1 MFHTLYKF
9 KSISI
14 FSMNKSNKFIFS
26 ASGISKEFTFTH
38 YQDKIY
44 LLKSPS
50 TILASVISRNKLFCQ
65 TGKQVDEKNLSAIFI
80 EKNSLIVTSI
90 RLYFSI
96 TILFIHLMFP
106 DPRWIK
112 KVSDSYASAPT
123 SPPVPATH
131 QGIFSFPHTL
141 CTQEIST
148 NRHVL
153 HSPETSSVTVQT
165 ETWLKS
171 HLSICETL
179 RDFGRQYIKLNS
191 VFVLISIEAF
201 KTSKQFNHSSF
212 QNFVFSKIFFEAFKT
227 IKQFKQSSF
236 QNFVFSN
243 LLHLLNL
250 KLERSLR
257 LSIINGKFK
266 NLKRK
271 SIGIYV
277 LFHLNKNAPFLYS
290 RVPPLKPNNIG
301 LSTQRFQK

>member
-38 YQDKIY
+38 YQNKIN

-90 RLYFSI
+90 RLYFSM

-165 ETWLKS
+165 ETRLKS

-201 KTSKQFNHSSF
+201 KT
-212 QNFVFSKIFFEAFKT
+212 
-227 IKQFKQSSF
+227 IKQFKRSSF

-271 SIGIYV
+271 SIGIYA
-277 LFHLNKNAPFLYS
+277 LFHLNKNALFLYS
-290 RVPPLKPNNIG
+290 RVLLLKPSNIG
-301 LSTQRFQK
+301 LSTRRFQK

>member
-14 FSMNKSNKFIFS
+14 FSMNKSNKFIFF

-201 KTSKQFNHSSF
+201 KTIKQFNH
-212 QNFVFSKIFFEAFKT
+212 
-227 IKQFKQSSF
+227 SSF

-277 LFHLNKNAPFLYS
+277 LFHLNKNALFLYS
-290 RVPPLKPNNIG
+290 RVLLLKPSNIG
-301 LSTQRFQK
+301 LSTRRFQK